1 MNKYCCNV
9 FFFFHLWNIRSL
21 VGTDVLWNKV
31 HILLMK
37 SEKNNLAKK
46 LELQQNYLQT
56 EDEKCPLST
65 IILW

>member
-1 MNKYCCNV
+1 M
-9 FFFFHLWNIRSL
+9 
-21 VGTDVLWNKV
+21 LWNKV